1 MIACAQ
7 DTQKRKELHLPGSQS
22 RGKTQTGPLG
32 PPSLY
37 NGQVKS
43 AQGGT
48 SMVAQSLRLGFPM
61 QGVWI

>member
-7 DTQKRKELHLPGSQS
+7 DTENRKELHLPGSES

-32 PPSLY
+32 PLSLY

-48 SMVAQSLRLGFPM
+48 SMVAQCLRLGFPM
-61 QGVWI
+61 QRAWV